1 MVANCFDFGL
11 LEKLSSRSLA
21 DSKQIFIDVSSPV
34 TVKRG
39 AANFTLN
46 LNDLR
51 DQAVCPGTGLLLLS
65 QRKKTLDYVAEL
77 SENDWSLQNLVNGWT
92 VILASC

>member
-1 MVANCFDFGL
+1 MVANCFDFSL
-11 LEKLSSRSLA
+11 LEKFSSRSLA
-21 DSKQIFIDVSSPV
+21 DSKQIFIDVSSSV

-65 QRKKTLDYVAEL
+65 QRKKTLDDVAEL
-77 SENDWSLQNLVNGWT
+77 SENDWCLQNLVNGWT